1 MELGHKST
9 LALWE
14 TDYTNA
20 PYRLLEAVNILR
32 QFLLVDDSA
41 ISRVMLKSLIE
52 DNFSDVSITEVAT
65 AEQAIEQCD
74 SGNFDAIFLDLNMP
88 GQDGLSVAPKLREL
102 CPDASI
108 ALLTANFQERVK
120 LKAEEAGLQFYAKPI
135 TLEIVQDFMA
145 NRGDN

>member
-9 LALWE
+9 LALWK

-20 PYRLLEAVNILR
+20 PHRLLEAVNMLR
-32 QFLLVDDSA
+32 HFLLVDDSA

-52 DNFSDVSITEVAT
+52 DNFEGVSIVEADT
-65 AEQAIEQCD
+65 AEQAIERCD
-74 SGNFDAIFLDLNMP
+74 NDNFDAIFLDLNMP
-88 GQDGLSVAPKLREL
+88 GLDGLTVAPKLREL
-102 CPDASI
+102 CPGASI

-120 LKAEEAGLQFYAKPI
+120 AKAEEAGLQFYAKPV

-145 NRGDN
+145 RQ